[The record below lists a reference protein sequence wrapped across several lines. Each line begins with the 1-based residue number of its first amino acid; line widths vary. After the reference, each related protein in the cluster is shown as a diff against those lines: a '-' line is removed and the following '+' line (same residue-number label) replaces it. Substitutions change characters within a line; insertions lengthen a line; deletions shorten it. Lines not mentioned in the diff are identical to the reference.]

1 MGIFSPNY
9 SSPGPGIPKNAP
21 KRKGLARFYEIYFR
35 KFWDLI
41 KLNLLYMITLIPSF
55 IITMLVVSFSANI
68 LGINTELIK
77 SISGPVL
84 DSAGAAGFAILIYAV
99 ITMLFMVLWGGGPA
113 TAGFVFILRSYVWE
127 EPVFMISDFFA
138 HMRKNLK
145 QSMAV
150 WITDLVMLVVICLAY
165 KFYSASTSIMFCLK
179 YVIIVLAAFYTML
192 HLYIYHLLV
201 TYKLSVVQLYKNSAL
216 FALSALPFSVIT
228 IPVVVFIQ
236 LIWPA
241 IAAVSANN
249 VIMAI
254 FSLITVVFLIT
265 MLYSA
270 SGLYIEVNAVTQ
282 IKKYIKEDADVERN
296 G

>member
-1 MGIFSPNY
+1 MGIFSPDY
-9 SSPGPGIPKNAP
+9 STPGPGVPKNAP

-35 KFWDLI
+35 KFWNLI

-55 IITMLVVSFSANI
+55 VITMLIVSFSANI
-68 LGINTELIK
+68 LGINMSLIQH
-77 SISGPVL
+77 ISGSVL
-84 DSAGAAGFAILIYAV
+84 GSADAAGFAILIYAV
-99 ITMLFMVLWGGGPA
+99 ITMLFMVFWGGGPA
-113 TAGFVFILRSYVWE
+113 TAGFVYILRSYVWE
-127 EPVFMISDFFA
+127 EPVFMISDFFGHIRSNFRQA
-138 HMRKNLK
+138 LT
-145 QSMAV
+145 V
-150 WITDLVMLVVICLAY
+150 WIIDLVMLVVICLAY
-165 KFYSASTSIMFCLK
+165 RFYSTRTDITSCLK

-201 TYKLSVVQLYKNSAL
+201 TYKLPITLLYKNSAL

-228 IPVVVFIQ
+228 IPVTAFMM

-241 IAAVSANN
+241 IAVSSANN

-265 MLYSA
+265 MVYSA
-270 SGLYIEVNAVTQ
+270 PGLYIEVNACTQ